1 MTLRLMHPQFVVQSC
16 QKPLLTKRYCQ
27 RDVEFMVMGVIFNR
41 IFFCLTLFYFLG
53 RLVFPSMDIVFL
65 DYPFLQKK
73 LDQALAAPVESL
85 LEAGGKGTWASIR
98 RLLKRETEAAISGFS
113 SAVTSFELDQS
124 TFDKMVQNLRDYAR
138 SIVEKKSREEAGK
151 VLILMKDRYVLL
163 YIFNVSFQML
173 ISCFCCLLLPE
184 CM

>member
-1 MTLRLMHPQFVVQSC
+1 MMWNSWSWVLFSAESFSVV
-16 QKPLLTKRYCQ
+16 RY
-27 RDVEFMVMGVIFNR
+27 FIFGE
-41 IFFCLTLFYFLG
+41 TG
-53 RLVFPSMDIVFL
+53 FPKHGYCPL

-85 LEAGGKGTWASIR
+85 LEAGGKDTWASIR

-113 SAVTSFELDQS
+113 SAVTCFELDQS

-138 SIVEKKSREEAGK
+138 SIAEKKSREEAGK
-151 VLILMKDRYVLL
+151 VLILMKDRYVLI

-173 ISCFCCLLLPE
+173 ISCFCCLLLSE